1 MHKGYVLNQSI
12 EKYLQ
17 KYPLVDYA
25 TIKNLLTE
33 NGYKYINDKIN
44 YMKKKGLLTSLKKGL
59 YVYHSPYVKTLIS
72 KEIIANN
79 LLGPSYISYEYA
91 LYYHGLTPES
101 VMEVTSATTKR
112 SKTFP
117 TPYGTFSYRH
127 IDKTLYALGVEIVSS
142 KQGNFMMAGKEKALC
157 DKVFTTKG
165 VKISSKKAMLVFLEE
180 DLRIDMDELSD
191 MNLEIVK
198 KYTEISKSKRV
209 GFLHKVLKDMA
220 T

>member
-1 MHKGYVLNQSI
+1 MNQYI

-33 NGYKYINDKIN
+33 NGYKYINDKIK
-44 YMKKKGLLTSLKKGL
+44 YMKQQGLLTSLKKGL
-59 YVYHSPYVKTLIS
+59 YVYNSPYVRTLIS

-91 LYYHGLTPES
+91 LYYHGITSER
-101 VMEVTSATTKR
+101 VEEVTSATIKR
-112 SKTFP
+112 AKTFS
-117 TPYGTFSYRH
+117 TPYGMFSYKH
-127 IDKTLYALGVEIVSS
+127 INKTLYALGVKILSS

-165 VKISSKKAMLVFLEE
+165 VKIASKKSMRIFLEE
-180 DLRIDMDELSD
+180 DLRIDMDELFEFD
-191 MNLEIVK
+191 LDIVK
-198 KYTEISKSKRV
+198 KYAEISKSKRV
-209 GFLHKVLKDMA
+209 EFLYKVLKDIIR
-220 T
+220 

>member
-1 MHKGYVLNQSI
+1 MNQSI

-33 NGYKYINDKIN
+33 NGYKYINDKIK
-44 YMKKKGLLTSLKKGL
+44 YMKQQGLLTSLKKGL
-59 YVYHSPYVKTLIS
+59 YVYHSPYVRTLIS

-112 SKTFP
+112 AKTYV

-127 IDKTLYALGVEIVSS
+127 VDKTLFALGIEIVSS

-157 DKVFTTKG
+157 DKVFTTRG
-165 VKISSKKAMLVFLEE
+165 VKIGSKKAMRMFLEE
-180 DLRIDMDELSD
+180 DLRVDMDELFD
-191 MNLEIVK
+191 MDLEIVK
-198 KYTEISKSKRV
+198 KYAEISKSKKIE
-209 GFLHKVLKDMA
+209 FLHKALKDLA

>member
-1 MHKGYVLNQSI
+1 MNQSI

-33 NGYKYINDKIN
+33 NGYKYVNDKIK
-44 YMKKKGLLTSLKKGL
+44 YMKQQGLLTSLKKGL

-91 LYYHGLTPES
+91 LYYHGLIPES

-112 SKTFP
+112 AKTFS
-117 TPYGTFSYRH
+117 TPYGTFSYKH
-127 IDKTLYALGVEIVSS
+127 IDKSLFALGVEIVSS

-157 DKVFTTKG
+157 DKVFSTKG
-165 VKISSKKAMLVFLEE
+165 IKITSKKAMHRFLEE
-180 DLRIDMDELSD
+180 DLRVDMDELFD
-191 MNLEIVK
+191 MDLEIIN
-198 KYTEISKSKRV
+198 KYAEISKSKRV
-209 GFLHKVLKDMA
+209 EFLHKVLKDIA